1 MNQSNF
7 SVQLTSCEANFF
19 ACVVPMISLIH
30 LIAWQ
35 ASFFIFSSKALLRMG
50 RLELLFTSFTN
61 SLQPRRNVQSSH
73 VKGFNK
79 ARGMLL
85 VIGVGHREAKSY
97 KAQLPSG
104 ALTVFVLVLWPP
116 LHILLPIC
124 ACKPHRCKAVPFA
137 LFWPLHLFWG

>member
-1 MNQSNF
+1 MPLCSFQGTAEVRKCLLNF
-7 SVQLTSCEANFF
+7 VSAAVS
-19 ACVVPMISLIH
+19 IH
-30 LIAWQ
+30 LLAWQ
-35 ASFFIFSSKALLRMG
+35 ACFFIFRSKALLRMG

-104 ALTVFVLVLWPP
+104 AMTVFRFSVVATSAHLVS
-116 LHILLPIC
+116 
-124 ACKPHRCKAVPFA
+124 F
-137 LFWPLHLFWG
+137 LHLQATSLQSCSLSSFLASTFVLG

>member
-1 MNQSNF
+1 
-7 SVQLTSCEANFF
+7 
-19 ACVVPMISLIH
+19 MIFLIH
-30 LIAWQ
+30 LFAWQ

-97 KAQLPSG
+97 KAILPCG
-104 ALTVFVLVLWPP
+104 AQMLFALESSAIVFFARLVFASISDI
-116 LHILLPIC
+116 ILLT
-124 ACKPHRCKAVPFA
+124 AEAV
-137 LFWPLHLFWG
+137 

>member
-1 MNQSNF
+1 
-7 SVQLTSCEANFF
+7 
-19 ACVVPMISLIH
+19 MISLIH

-73 VKGFNK
+73 VKGFNQ

-85 VIGVGHREAKSY
+85 VIGVGRREAKSY
-97 KAQLPSG
+97 KANSSVEL
-104 ALTVFVLVLWPP
+104 FCR
-116 LHILLPIC
+116 LL
-124 ACKPHRCKAVPFA
+124 
-137 LFWPLHLFWG
+137 

>member
-1 MNQSNF
+1 
-7 SVQLTSCEANFF
+7 
-19 ACVVPMISLIH
+19 MIFLIH
-30 LIAWQ
+30 LFAWQ

-85 VIGVGHREAKSY
+85 VLGVGRRDAKSY
-97 KAQLPSG
+97 KAQLPCG
-104 ALTVFVLVLWPP
+104 AHMLLASEPFVCTC
-116 LHILLPIC
+116 LLRTSC
-124 ACKPHRCKAVPFA
+124 F
-137 LFWPLHLFWG
+137 LFNFRYHSCSQRRLSRAFSLADLFFSRLNS

>member
-1 MNQSNF
+1 
-7 SVQLTSCEANFF
+7 
-19 ACVVPMISLIH
+19 MIFLIH
-30 LIAWQ
+30 LFAWQ

-61 SLQPRRNVQSSH
+61 ILQPRRNVQSSH

-97 KAQLPSG
+97 KAQLPCG
-104 ALTVFVLVLWPP
+104 A
-116 LHILLPIC
+116 HMLLACFGTIC
-124 ACKPHRCKAVPFA
+124 
-137 LFWPLHLFWG
+137 LHLSSSHVLFSFQFPISFLLTAEAV

>member
-1 MNQSNF
+1 
-7 SVQLTSCEANFF
+7 
-19 ACVVPMISLIH
+19 MISLIH

-35 ASFFIFSSKALLRMG
+35 ARFFIFSSKALLRMG
-50 RLELLFTSFTN
+50 RLELLFTSLSN

-73 VKGFNK
+73 AKGFSK

-104 ALTVFVLVLWPP
+104 ALVVCFGIFCLQLYSLHVLFS
-116 LHILLPIC
+116 LLFRMSFWLT
-124 ACKPHRCKAVPFA
+124 AEAV
-137 LFWPLHLFWG
+137 